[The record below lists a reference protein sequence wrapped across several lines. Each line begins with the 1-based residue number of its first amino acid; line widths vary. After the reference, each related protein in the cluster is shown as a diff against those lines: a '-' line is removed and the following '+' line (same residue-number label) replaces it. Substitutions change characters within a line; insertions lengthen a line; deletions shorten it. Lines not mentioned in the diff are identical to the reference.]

1 MRGLSNHEHPAAGL
15 LNGAQQALPA
25 AARRRRPR
33 RPAVKSQVQ
42 RRLVAGEIEELVHT
56 YEAGATLLAL
66 AERFQLSRA
75 TVMAHVRRSGAESR
89 YNRLACRVDEARRLY
104 ELGWSLARVAA
115 HFDVSPGTVLNA
127 FNSAGVATRPVGT
140 NQWSSGP

>member
-1 MRGLSNHEHPAAGL
+1 
-15 LNGAQQALPA
+15 
-25 AARRRRPR
+25 
-33 RPAVKSQVQ
+33 VKSQVQ
-42 RRLVAGEIEELVHT
+42 RRLVAREIEELVHT
-56 YEAGATLLAL
+56 YEAGATVLAL
-66 AERFQLSRA
+66 AERFQISRA

-89 YNRLACRVDEARRLY
+89 YNRLAGRVDEARRLY

-127 FNSAGVATRPVGT
+127 FNRAGVATRPVGT